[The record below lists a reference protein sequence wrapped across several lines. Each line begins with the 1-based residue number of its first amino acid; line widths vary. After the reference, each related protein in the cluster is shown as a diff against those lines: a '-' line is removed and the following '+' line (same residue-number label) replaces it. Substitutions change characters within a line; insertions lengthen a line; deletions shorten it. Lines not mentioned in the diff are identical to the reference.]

1 MSAPRSGS
9 APAETRR
16 LSLPEFTAMLAVL
29 FATVAFSIDAM
40 LPALPQ
46 IAAELSPAAV
56 NRAQLVLTA
65 FVLGLGVG
73 TLVTG
78 PLSDAIGRRRTI
90 LAGFLLYMAGA
101 ALASVA
107 PTLDL
112 LLLARVLQGLG
123 AAGPRI
129 AGLAL
134 VRDLYAGREMARV
147 TSFVMMIFILIPAV
161 APAIG
166 QGIIAL
172 AGWRGVFLAFIL
184 FACIGLA
191 WLMLRQPETL
201 PRDRR
206 RPLLPRT
213 ILAGVAEVMADRDVR
228 LYTAVLTLG
237 FGQMFA
243 LLSTAQQLFA
253 ETYGKGESF
262 PIWFAAMAILSGAGT
277 VLNANLV
284 MRLGMRRM
292 AMGAYAAQTVIS
304 ALFLVLTGTGALSG
318 WAAFPAFF
326 AWATS
331 VFLMAGLTFG
341 NLNALAMERMGHAAG
356 TTASVVSAISTVL
369 AVVVAAPVGL
379 LFDGTALPTAAGTFL
394 CSALAWA
401 LLRRTVR
408 DTG

>member
-1 MSAPRSGS
+1 MTAQASMTAPPQ
-9 APAETRR
+9 ARR
-16 LSLPEFTAMLAVL
+16 LPLPEFTAMLAFL

-46 IAAELSPAAV
+46 IAAELSPDAV

-90 LAGFLLYMAGA
+90 LAGALLYMSGA

-107 PTLDL
+107 PTLET

-166 QGIIAL
+166 QGIIAFS
-172 AGWRGVFLAFIL
+172 GWRGVFMAFIV
-184 FACIGLA
+184 FSCIGLS
-191 WLMLRQPETL
+191 WLMIRQPETL
-201 PRDRR
+201 PVERR
-206 RPLLPRT
+206 RPLNPRS

-228 LYTAVLTLG
+228 LYTSVLMLG

-253 ETYGKGESF
+253 ETYGKGPTF
-262 PIWFAAMAILSGAGT
+262 PYWFAAMALLSGAGT
-277 VLNANLV
+277 VMNANLV

-292 AMGAYAAQTVIS
+292 AIGAYAAQTGIS
-304 ALFLVLTGTGALSG
+304 GGFVLLLLGGVLPG

-326 AWATS
+326 VWATS

-341 NLNALAMERMGHAAG
+341 NLNALAMEKMGHIAG
-356 TTASVVSAISTVL
+356 TAASVVSAISTVL

-379 LFDGTALPTAAGTFL
+379 LYDGTALPTTMGTFL
-394 CSALAWA
+394 CSGMAY
-401 LLRRTVR
+401 LLMRRTMR
-408 DTG
+408 EAA